1 MIIVKKILFLLKT
14 LFIGLFLFFKNLFLI
29 RILRLDSLLSI
40 DAIIIEGSQ
49 AQLLW
54 QVRGCHLIK
63 IKNYGLLPGNTCGA
77 TLNSIINSQIVE
89 ITFYG
94 ITSRIKKNI
103 KLEPVK
109 IELKSF
115 VTISEL
121 PKTETTYLTG
131 KKLTNFFSELKI
143 ADTDSVKMNFP
154 KVKFDYEKFE
164 IENYKPIN
172 QKL

>member
-1 MIIVKKILFLLKT
+1 MNRIKVILTLIKT
-14 LFIGLFLFFKNLFLI
+14 LFIVLFLFFKNLFLI
-29 RILRLDSLLSI
+29 NLLRLENLLSI

-63 IKNYGLLPGNTCGA
+63 IKNYGLLPGNTLGA
-77 TLNSIINSQIVE
+77 TLNSITNSQIVE

-94 ITSRIKKNI
+94 ITSRIKKKI
-103 KLEPVK
+103 KLDPVK

-121 PKTETTYLTG
+121 PKIETTFFTG
-131 KKLTNFFSELKI
+131 KKLSSYFSKLKV
-143 ADTDSVKMNFP
+143 ADSNSVKINFP
-154 KVKFDYEKFE
+154 KVKFEYEKFE
-164 IENYKPIN
+164 LENYKPIN

>member
-1 MIIVKKILFLLKT
+1 MKIIKKILFLLKT

-29 RILRLDSLLSI
+29 KILRLDSLLSI

-63 IKNYGLLPGNTCGA
+63 IKNYGLFPGNTCGA
-77 TLNSIINSQIVE
+77 TLNSIMNPQTVE

-94 ITSRIKKNI
+94 ITSRIKKKI
-103 KLEPVK
+103 KLEPIK
-109 IELKSF
+109 IELKPF
-115 VTISEL
+115 VTISDL
-121 PKTETTYLTG
+121 PKTETTFFTE

-143 ADTDSVKMNFP
+143 ADTNSVKMNYP
-154 KVKFDYEKFE
+154 KMKFDYEKFE
-164 IENYKPIN
+164 LENYKPIN